1 MVIQIYQPGFSDS
14 YQLVYTLVSED
25 QARHMA
31 TAHWVSPERS
41 LGLQLEDQATNLAYF
56 QVWTITEQF
65 LAPFQSLLPGVKF
78 RLVQKNLIN
87 LLRII
92 QLTLDYS

>member
-1 MVIQIYQPGFSDS
+1 
-14 YQLVYTLVSED
+14 
-25 QARHMA
+25 MA
-31 TAHWVSPERS
+31 TAHWVSPARS
-41 LGLQLEDQATNLAYF
+41 LGLQLEDWPLTAYF

-65 LAPFQSLLPGVKF
+65 LVPFQSLLPGIKF

-87 LLRII
+87 LFRII